1 MYACGTLAPP
11 PKKEEP
17 HTLGEGVLDVRRV
30 PPSIHRREVQKVVGP
45 VPFII
50 KAQGRRQLQVIGHLG
65 RVLHAHEVVVPDVVG
80 PARDRRRRED
90 APMIMKIE
98 PSSRS

>member
-30 PPSIHRREVQKVVGP
+30 PPSVHRREVQKVVGP

-50 KAQGRRQLQVIGHLG
+50 KAQGRRQLQVVTHG
-65 RVLHAHEVVVPDVVG
+65 RRELDAHEILIPHTIR

-90 APMIMKIE
+90 APMTME
-98 PSSRS
+98 PYSRS